1 MPVRRELFGSPPAT
15 PSLGELM
22 PIKQFSCNVIGVL
35 ASRGQTGLGD
45 QDDSVVVP
53 LHTLQRRVTGSRRF
67 STLIV
72 KMREGSDG
80 ADPWPP

>member
-1 MPVRRELFGSPPAT
+1 
-15 PSLGELM
+15 
-22 PIKQFSCNVIGVL
+22 
-35 ASRGQTGLGD
+35 
-45 QDDSVVVP
+45 VP
-53 LHTLQRRVTGSRRF
+53 LHTLQRRVTGSGRF